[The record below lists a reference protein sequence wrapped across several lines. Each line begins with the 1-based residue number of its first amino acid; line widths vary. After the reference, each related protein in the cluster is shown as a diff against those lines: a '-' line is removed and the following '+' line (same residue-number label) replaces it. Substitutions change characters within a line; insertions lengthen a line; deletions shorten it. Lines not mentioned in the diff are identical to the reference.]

1 MNDEWGDYFSCP
13 HWTLGYLEMTWS
25 LKVSMTEAIDC
36 PGCGTRMAAAADRC
50 SGSGRGGGA
59 AGAAVVLAA
68 AAARQGWRRCWQ
80 QQRRS
85 RAGRGRRENEKSL
98 M

>member
-1 MNDEWGDYFSCP
+1 MVNDEWGDYFSCP

-36 PGCGTRMAAAADRC
+36 PGCSARMAAAADRC

-59 AGAAVVLAA
+59 AGAALLVEATVVG
-68 AAARQGWRRCWQ
+68 QGLWQCCSWDVRR
-80 QQRRS
+80 
-85 RAGRGRRENEKSL
+85 A
-98 M
+98 